1 MIIKVLI
8 VDDHAMVR
16 IGISSYLQ
24 IESDIEVVGV
34 AENGLEAVEKAKEL
48 NPDVIL
54 MDLVMP
60 EMDGVESSK
69 KILKNNPRQ
78 KIIILTSFIDDEL
91 VYPAIRAGATSYIL
105 KTGTADEIVDAIH
118 KAVMGKSVFEDE
130 VADKIKKHP
139 NKIQE
144 EELFE
149 SLTNRELEVLRLIGE
164 GKTNK
169 EIGDE
174 LYISLKTVKTHVS
187 NILNKLDVQDR
198 TQATIYAFK
207 HGLVK

>member
-1 MIIKVLI
+1 MIKVLI
-8 VDDHAMVR
+8 VDDHTMVR
-16 IGISSYLQ
+16 MGIASYLEV
-24 IESDIEVVGV
+24 ESDIEVVGMASNGIEAV
-34 AENGLEAVEKAKEL
+34 AEAQSLK
-48 NPDVIL
+48 PDVIL

-60 EMDGVESSK
+60 KMNGVEASK
-69 KILKNNPRQ
+69 KILKRNPQQ

-105 KTGTADEIVDAIH
+105 KTGSAEEIVEAIH
-118 KAVMGKSVFEDE
+118 KAVMGKSVFEEE
-130 VADKIKKHP
+130 VANKIKNNPDKIKE
-139 NKIQE
+139 Q
-144 EELFE
+144 ELFE
-149 SLTNRELEVLRLIGE
+149 TLTNRELEVLRLIGQ

-174 LYISLKTVKTHVS
+174 LFISLKTVKTHVS
-187 NILNKLDVQDR
+187 NILNKLNVQDR

>member
-1 MIIKVLI
+1 MIKVLI
-8 VDDHAMVR
+8 VYDHAMVR
-16 IGISSYLQ
+16 MGISTYLQ
-24 IESDIEVVGV
+24 VEPDIKVIGT
-34 AENGLEAVEKAKEL
+34 AENGKEAVEKAQSLK
-48 NPDVIL
+48 PDVIL

-60 EMDGVESSK
+60 EMNGVEASK
-69 KILKNNPRQ
+69 KILKNNPKQ

-105 KTGTADEIVDAIH
+105 KTGSAEEIIDAIH
-118 KAVMGKSVFEDE
+118 KAIIGKSVFEDE
-130 VADKIKKHP
+130 VADKIKKNP
-139 NKIQE
+139 DKVREQ
-144 EELFE
+144 ELFE
-149 SLTNRELEVLRLIGE
+149 TLTNRELEVLRLIGQ

-174 LYISLKTVKTHVS
+174 LFISLKTVKTHVS
-187 NILNKLDVQDR
+187 NILNKLNVQDR

>member
-1 MIIKVLI
+1 MIKVLI

-16 IGISSYLQ
+16 MGISTYLQ
-24 IESDIEVVGV
+24 VEPDIKVIGT
-34 AENGLEAVEKAKEL
+34 AENGKEAVKKAQSLK
-48 NPDVIL
+48 PDVIL

-60 EMDGVESSK
+60 EMNGVEASK
-69 KILKNNPRQ
+69 KILKNNPKQ

-105 KTGTADEIVDAIH
+105 KTGSAEEIIDAIH
-118 KAVMGKSVFEDE
+118 KAIIGKSVFEDE
-130 VADKIKKHP
+130 VADKIKKNP
-139 NKIQE
+139 DKVKEQ
-144 EELFE
+144 ELFE
-149 SLTNRELEVLRLIGE
+149 ALTNRELEVLRLIGQ

-187 NILNKLDVQDR
+187 NILNKLNVQDR

>member
-1 MIIKVLI
+1 MIKVLI

-16 IGISSYLQ
+16 MGISTYLQ
-24 IESDIEVVGV
+24 VEPDIKVIGT
-34 AENGLEAVEKAKEL
+34 AENGKEAVEKAQSLK
-48 NPDVIL
+48 PDVIL

-60 EMDGVESSK
+60 EMNGVEASK
-69 KILKNNPRQ
+69 KILKNNPKQ

-105 KTGTADEIVDAIH
+105 KTGSAEEIIEAIH
-118 KAVMGKSVFEDE
+118 KAIIGKSVFEDE
-130 VADKIKKHP
+130 VADKIKKNP
-139 NKIQE
+139 DKVKEQ
-144 EELFE
+144 ELFE
-149 SLTNRELEVLRLIGE
+149 TLTNRELEVLRLIGK

-187 NILNKLDVQDR
+187 NILNKLNVQDR

>member
-1 MIIKVLI
+1 MIKVLI
-8 VDDHAMVR
+8 VDDHATVR
-16 IGISSYLQ
+16 MGISSYLQ
-24 IESDIEVVGV
+24 IESDIEVVGM
-34 AENGLEAVEKAKEL
+34 ASNGLEAVDQARKLK
-48 NPDVIL
+48 PDVIL

-60 EMDGVESSK
+60 EMNGVDASK
-69 KILKNNPRQ
+69 KILKNNSKQ

-91 VYPAIRAGATSYIL
+91 VYPAIRAGVISYIL
-105 KTGTADEIVDAIH
+105 KTGSAEEIVDAIH

-130 VADKIKKHP
+130 VADKIKSNP
-139 NKIQE
+139 EKINE
-144 EELFE
+144 KELFE
-149 SLTNRELEVLRLIGE
+149 TLTNRELEVLRLIGE

-174 LYISLKTVKTHVS
+174 LFISLKTVKTHVS

-207 HGLVK
+207 HRLVK

>member
-1 MIIKVLI
+1 MIKVLI

-16 IGISSYLQ
+16 MGISTYLQ
-24 IESDIEVVGV
+24 VEPDIKVIGT
-34 AENGLEAVEKAKEL
+34 AENGKEAVEKAQSLK
-48 NPDVIL
+48 PDVIL

-60 EMDGVESSK
+60 EMNGVEASK
-69 KILKNNPRQ
+69 KILKNNPKQ

-105 KTGTADEIVDAIH
+105 KTGSAEEIIDAIH
-118 KAVMGKSVFEDE
+118 KAIIGKSVFEDE
-130 VADKIKKHP
+130 VADKIKKNP
-139 NKIQE
+139 DKVKEQ
-144 EELFE
+144 ELFE
-149 SLTNRELEVLRLIGE
+149 TLTNRELEVLRLIGQ

-187 NILNKLDVQDR
+187 NILNKLNVQDR

>member
-1 MIIKVLI
+1 MIKVLI

-16 IGISSYLQ
+16 MGISTYLQ
-24 IESDIEVVGV
+24 VEPDIKVIGT
-34 AENGLEAVEKAKEL
+34 AENGREAVEKAQSLK
-48 NPDVIL
+48 PDVIL

-60 EMDGVESSK
+60 EMNGVEASK
-69 KILKNNPRQ
+69 KILKNNPKQ

-105 KTGTADEIVDAIH
+105 KTGSAEEIIDAIH
-118 KAVMGKSVFEDE
+118 KAIIGKSVFEDE
-130 VADKIKKHP
+130 VADKIKKNP
-139 NKIQE
+139 DKVKEQ
-144 EELFE
+144 ELFE
-149 SLTNRELEVLRLIGE
+149 TLTNRELEVLRLIGQ

-187 NILNKLDVQDR
+187 NILNKLNVQDR

>member
-1 MIIKVLI
+1 MIKVLI

-16 IGISSYLQ
+16 MGISAYLEV
-24 IESDIEVVGV
+24 ESDIEVVGM
-34 AENGLEAVEKAKEL
+34 ATNGLEAIDKAKSL
-48 NPDVIL
+48 KPDVIL

-60 EMDGVESSK
+60 ELDGVEASK
-69 KILKNNPRQ
+69 KILKNNPKQ

-105 KTGTADEIVDAIH
+105 KTGSADEIVEAIH
-118 KAVMGKSVFEDE
+118 KAIMGKSVFEEE
-130 VADKIKKHP
+130 VASKIKNNPDKL
-139 NKIQE
+139 QE
-144 EELFE
+144 KELFE
-149 SLTNRELEVLRLIGE
+149 TLTNRELEVLRLIGE

-174 LYISLKTVKTHVS
+174 LFISLKTVKTHVS

>member
-1 MIIKVLI
+1 MIKVLI

-16 IGISSYLQ
+16 MGISTYLQ
-24 IESDIEVVGV
+24 VEPDIKVIGT
-34 AENGLEAVEKAKEL
+34 AENGKEAVEKAQSLK
-48 NPDVIL
+48 PDVIL

-60 EMDGVESSK
+60 EMNGVEASK
-69 KILKNNPRQ
+69 KILKNNPKQ

-105 KTGTADEIVDAIH
+105 KTGSAEEIIDAIH
-118 KAVMGKSVFEDE
+118 KAIIGKSVFEDE
-130 VADKIKKHP
+130 VADKIKKNP
-139 NKIQE
+139 DKVKEQ
-144 EELFE
+144 ELFE
-149 SLTNRELEVLRLIGE
+149 TLTNRELEVLRLIGK

-187 NILNKLDVQDR
+187 NILNKLNVQDR

>member
-1 MIIKVLI
+1 MIKVLI

-16 IGISSYLQ
+16 MGISTYLQ
-24 IESDIEVVGV
+24 VEPDIKVIGT
-34 AENGLEAVEKAKEL
+34 AENGKEAVEKAQSLK
-48 NPDVIL
+48 PDVIL

-60 EMDGVESSK
+60 EMNGVEASK
-69 KILKNNPRQ
+69 KILKNNPKQ

-105 KTGTADEIVDAIH
+105 KTGSAEEIIDAIH
-118 KAVMGKSVFEDE
+118 KAIIGKSVFEDE
-130 VADKIKKHP
+130 VADKIKKNP
-139 NKIQE
+139 DKVREQ
-144 EELFE
+144 ELFE
-149 SLTNRELEVLRLIGE
+149 TLTNRELEVLRLIGQ

-174 LYISLKTVKTHVS
+174 LFISLKTVKTHVS
-187 NILNKLDVQDR
+187 NILNKLNVQDR